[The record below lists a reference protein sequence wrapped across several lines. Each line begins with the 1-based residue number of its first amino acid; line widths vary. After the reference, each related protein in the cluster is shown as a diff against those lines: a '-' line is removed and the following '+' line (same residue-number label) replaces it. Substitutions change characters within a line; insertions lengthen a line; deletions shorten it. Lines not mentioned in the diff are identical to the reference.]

1 MAKRPN
7 FAPDSMP
14 ILSRGRH
21 RTPRRGACFMELAS
35 YLAGERWSDHPPC
48 THPLLADL
56 ARRVND
62 LSSDAGRRALAPL
75 IPSVIGRLGGGPE
88 VDARIAWRCA
98 TTALPVVSAERQQL
112 LALAVLTSAELL
124 DDPRLEAATAE
135 ALAHVPETARRARLA
150 IDRTAAHRSL
160 AAFSRYGAPV
170 AVRTAALGLAEACAP
185 DVDGLLRGLL
195 IVGIA
200 ECGGARTPA
209 APTTAAP
216 TTSAPIPAAPIPA
229 APIMAFVLPT

>member
-21 RTPRRGACFMELAS
+21 RSPRRGACFMELAS

-135 ALAHVPETARRARLA
+135 ALAHVPETARRARSA

-200 ECGGARTPA
+200 ECGGARTP
-209 APTTAAP
+209 TAP
-216 TTSAPIPAAPIPA
+216 TTSAPILSAPIPA

>member
-1 MAKRPN
+1 MAKHPN

-14 ILSRGRH
+14 VLSRGRH
-21 RTPRRGACFMELAS
+21 RNPRRGACFMELAS

-112 LALAVLTSAELL
+112 LALAILTSAEWLA
-124 DDPRLEAATAE
+124 DPRLEVGTAE
-135 ALAHVPETARRARLA
+135 ALAHVPETARRARSA
-150 IDRTAAHRSL
+150 IDRAATHRSL

-170 AVRTAALGLAEACAP
+170 AIRTAALGVAEACAP

-195 IVGIA
+195 IVGIEA
-200 ECGGARTPA
+200 CDGQLATSPPA
-209 APTTAAP
+209 
-216 TTSAPIPAAPIPA
+216 TSP
-229 APIMAFVLPT
+229 PIMELVLPA

>member
-1 MAKRPN
+1 MARHPN

-14 ILSRGRH
+14 VLSRGRH
-21 RTPRRGACFMELAS
+21 RNPRRGACFMELAS

-98 TTALPVVSAERQQL
+98 TTALPLVSAERQQL

-124 DDPRLEAATAE
+124 GDPRLEAATAE
-135 ALAHVPETARRARLA
+135 ALAHVPETARRARSA
-150 IDRTAAHRSL
+150 IDRTATHRSL

-170 AVRTAALGLAEACAP
+170 AVRTAAVGVAEACAP

-195 IVGIA
+195 IVGIE
-200 ECGGARTPA
+200 ECGDRPV
-209 APTTAAP
+209 TAAP
-216 TTSAPIPAAPIPA
+216 PTA
-229 APIMAFVLPT
+229 APIMEFVLPA